1 MISDYYNTFRD
12 PSKDDS
18 LFKKAG
24 ALASQYSPLSVIN
37 TATAYDTKKLTD
49 FAKQLAEETADFSKE
64 TQEKDLEREARE
76 AKEKEDVDK
85 SIDKMK
91 INSKSSSDNILA
103 MIFKIVPIG
112 LNVIGRLPLLAQG
125 TSDAIQGT
133 AQGIIGLGMTSFQLF
148 MDTYKFMFQGFIF
161 TFIAIMC
168 SFENLSQLN
177 KCFLFYIIDIFL
189 LVIFVLIMSVL
200 FLFDIFFFFV
210 KKVIG
215 FGFVD
220 SFLMML
226 DMFEAIDQTIYGWMG
241 FHIFHYPD
249 SIIRMCYSCS
259 HKYNTPALKST
270 FNRLKYDLGTLLPKK
285 MGPPLKKLGSGGS
298 KIMGVFKM

>member
-12 PSKDDS
+12 PSKDES
-18 LFKKAG
+18 LFKKALDTAG
-24 ALASQYSPLSVIN
+24 QYSPLSVVSK
-37 TATAYDTKKLTD
+37 AASYDPRNLAD
-49 FAKQLAEETADFSKE
+49 LAKQMAEEAGDISTAASDAE
-64 TQEKDLEREARE
+64 LEKQKKDDADRAE
-76 AKEKEDVDK
+76 VDK
-85 SIDKMK
+85 SIDKLK
-91 INSKSSSDNILA
+91 INSKSSSSNILA

-112 LNVIGRLPLLAQG
+112 LNIIGRLPLLAQG

-133 AQGIIGLGMTSFQLF
+133 AQGIVGLGMTSFQLF
-148 MDTYKFMFQGFIF
+148 MDTYKFLFQGFIF

-177 KCFLFYIIDIFL
+177 KCFLFYLVDIIL
-189 LVIFVLIMSVL
+189 LLIFVLIMSIL
-200 FLFDIFFFFV
+200 FLFDVFFFFV
-210 KKVIG
+210 KKVVG

-220 SFLMML
+220 SFLMIL

-249 SIIRMCYSCS
+249 AITRMCYTCS

-285 MGPPLKKLGSGGS
+285 MGPPLKKLGSGGT